1 MLDRYPQFW
10 SDAFDFQGRIRRIDY
25 WTIVLL
31 NLVIASLLSLMSG
44 SIAWVFGVALIVP
57 FFSMQI
63 SRIRDTGRAWPWIFI
78 SLAPLIG
85 QLWLLWILIGPSDDQ
100 VRSPR

>member
-25 WTIVLL
+25 WMIVLL

-44 SIAWVFGVALIVP
+44 SIAWVFGVALIVLSSP
-57 FFSMQI
+57 CRFAAFA
-63 SRIRDTGRAWPWIFI
+63 IREGHGPG
-78 SLAPLIG
+78 SLSALFP
-85 QLWLLWILIGPSDDQ
+85 
-100 VRSPR
+100 

>member
-25 WTIVLL
+25 LTIVLL
-31 NLVIASLLSLMSG
+31 NLVIASLLSLMNG

-63 SRIRDTGRAWPWIFI
+63 RRIRDTGRA
-78 SLAPLIG
+78 
-85 QLWLLWILIGPSDDQ
+85 
-100 VRSPR
+100 

>member
-10 SDAFDFQGRIRRIDY
+10 IDAFDFQGRIRRIDY
-25 WTIVLL
+25 WMIVLL

-63 SRIRDTGRAWPWIFI
+63 RRIRDTRGMALDLHQPCA
-78 SLAPLIG
+78 L
-85 QLWLLWILIGPSDDQ
+85 DQ
-100 VRSPR
+100 TDMAVVDFDRTFR

>member
-57 FFSMQI
+57 FFSMHSPH
-63 SRIRDTGRAWPWIFI
+63 SRYGKGMALDLHQSCALDRTFR
-78 SLAPLIG
+78 
-85 QLWLLWILIGPSDDQ
+85 
-100 VRSPR
+100 

>member
-44 SIAWVFGVALIVP
+44 SLAWVFGVALIVP
-57 FFSMQI
+57 FFQC
-63 SRIRDTGRAWPWIFI
+63 RFAAFAIREGPGPGSSSAWCP
-78 SLAPLIG
+78 
-85 QLWLLWILIGPSDDQ
+85 
-100 VRSPR
+100 

>member
-1 MLDRYPQFW
+1 MLDRYPQFL
-10 SDAFDFQGRIRRIDY
+10 SDSCDWEGRIRRIDY

-44 SIAWVFGVALIVP
+44 SLAWVFGVAVIVP

-63 SRIRDTGRAWPWIFI
+63 RRIRDTGRAWPWIFI
-78 SLAPLIG
+78 SLVPLIG

-100 VRSPR
+100 VRSLR

>member
-31 NLVIASLLSLMSG
+31 NLVIGFAAQSDERLHRLGVRRGFDRALLLDADSPHSRYGKGM
-44 SIAWVFGVALIVP
+44 ALDLHQPGALDRTVMAVVD
-57 FFSMQI
+57 FDRTF
-63 SRIRDTGRAWPWIFI
+63 R
-78 SLAPLIG
+78 
-85 QLWLLWILIGPSDDQ
+85 
-100 VRSPR
+100 